1 MFLFLMIVL
10 TLLFWVISIFFNDV
24 EDELQYRY
32 KNSVF
37 DWIPKHIWLSWYMM
51 DPDVTWDRKYVNSD
65 PGQGRKKWFGIIIP
79 AFIFDGWH
87 GAKIIR
93 QGFQYLTVFSGLV
106 VGYLSLPF
114 YIPLWIIFVSGLICF
129 ALFNHFAHNV
139 WFFDGMLLKKY
150 WKKPK

>member
-1 MFLFLMIVL
+1 MFLFTMIFLV
-10 TLLFWVISIFFNDV
+10 LLFWVLSILFNDI

-32 KNSVF
+32 TESIF
-37 DWIPKHIWLSWYMM
+37 DWIKKSSWWSWYMV
-51 DPDVTWDRKYVNSD
+51 DPDDAWERKYNKD
-65 PGQGRKKWFGIIIP
+65 GTRKKWLGYIIKP
-79 AFIFDGWH
+79 AFVFDGWH

-114 YIPLWIIFVSGLICF
+114 YVPLWIIFVSGLICF